1 MLIGP
6 TKIWFLQCIFQ
17 VQKKSHVYIFRLFS
31 KPYGQCTKRAYFLLS
46 KVPELF
52 HVRST
57 VSLSNG
63 HNDVSVR
70 RPYGFLL
77 YIQLCCCLLFIVHE
91 YVGIQPNTLFAFVTH
106 FIFFTHIARQAIVA
120 PAYDYI
126 TASNQS
132 VKLPCKHYCINFYL
146 SGYT

>member
-31 KPYGQCTKRAYFLLS
+31 KPHGQCTKRAYFLLS
-46 KVPELF
+46 TSIR
-52 HVRST
+52 HSTRGVRFIIERYYK
-57 VSLSNG
+57 L
-63 HNDVSVR
+63 HNLL
-70 RPYGFLL
+70 PYGFLL
-77 YIQLCCCLLFIVHE
+77 CIQLCCCLLFIVHE

-132 VKLPCKHYCINFYL
+132 IKLPCKHYCINFYL
-146 SGYT
+146 SVYA